1 LCALPSLELGSEGK
15 GINSNT
21 QMAITVIIG
30 GLVSK
35 ASGGDFYQ
43 GAMSA
48 LVVYLYNKMG
58 HESRKDIVLKRAR
71 ALLKNPAV
79 LKKYKIVLEKLLN
92 SNSVLYVDKLITT
105 ASVGNLQ
112 KKAEFLG
119 VTAKDF
125 SYIKIGGKC
134 FDYWISIGKP
144 EMIGY
149 QLDHTILHEVKHVMI
164 RNNKHMPGFDKEIG
178 DMGFGYGY

>member
-1 LCALPSLELGSEGK
+1 MLALGS
-15 GINSNT
+15 
-21 QMAITVIIG
+21 A
-30 GLVSK
+30 
-35 ASGGDFYQ
+35 Q

-92 SNSVLYVDKLITT
+92 SNSVLY
-105 ASVGNLQ
+105 
-112 KKAEFLG
+112 
-119 VTAKDF
+119 
-125 SYIKIGGKC
+125 
-134 FDYWISIGKP
+134 
-144 EMIGY
+144 
-149 QLDHTILHEVKHVMI
+149 
-164 RNNKHMPGFDKEIG
+164 NKHMPGFDKEIG